1 MALDSV
7 AHSGI
12 SGQDRGKAADKR
24 IPDAGAKRTTWELK
38 EELRK
43 IQKGFLEE
51 AALMPF
57 YVEMVPTAGKAEKRK

>member
-1 MALDSV
+1 M
-7 AHSGI
+7 
-12 SGQDRGKAADKR
+12 AADKR

-57 YVEMVPTAGKAEKRK
+57 YVEMVPTTGKAEKRT